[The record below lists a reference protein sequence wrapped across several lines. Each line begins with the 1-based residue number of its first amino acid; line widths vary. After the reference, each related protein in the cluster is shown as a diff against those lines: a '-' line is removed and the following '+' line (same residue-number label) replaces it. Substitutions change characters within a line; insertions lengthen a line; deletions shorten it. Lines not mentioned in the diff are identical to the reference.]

1 MKLKD
6 LYYKGLA
13 SLTVALMSVSN
24 SLAGSSGSSGWVG
37 GSNPGVGNP
46 GEPIKIIGKVIT
58 MVIALLSL
66 ILQATIVFGSPIL
79 AFYGTRRKMLQRG
92 EDTGWQPALWAGITF
107 FVALVVEYFINNWL
121 KNYNLDFAS
130 VFSRFSGQ

>member
-13 SLTVALMSVSN
+13 SLTVTLMGISD
-24 SLAGSSGSSGWVG
+24 SLAATSSWGTSS
-37 GSNPGVGNP
+37 SAVGNP
-46 GEPIKIIGKVIT
+46 EQPISVVGKVIT
-58 MVIALLSL
+58 LAIALIALVL
-66 ILQATIVFGSPIL
+66 HATIVFAPPIL
-79 AFYGTRRKMLQRG
+79 AFYGTRKKMIQRG
-92 EDTGWQPALWAGITF
+92 EDTGWQPALWAGIAF
-107 FVALVVEYFINNWL
+107 FVALVVEYFINGWL